1 MKRLVGFGAA
11 AWAALACM
19 ALGLAT
25 PVRAQHTGP
34 LPPPQRPKMEAPAIP
49 VEEIIRRF
57 AEKEAE
63 FKLARDEYSYK
74 QTVMVRE
81 YDEDGRPGGEFRRNS
96 EVIFL
101 DKGERFERVTYEP
114 PVTLR
119 HLSMTP
125 EDMHDLESI
134 QPFVLTTE
142 EVPDYKI
149 DYQGREKVD
158 ELTTYVFDV
167 RPKRIERGRRYF
179 QGRIWV
185 DDVDLQIVKTR
196 GKAVPDIREGN
207 QENLFPEFE
216 TYRENIDGKYWF
228 PTYTSAD
235 DVLRFSSGPVRM
247 KILVR
252 YTDYKKRA
260 VSTRIIG
267 SERVEPPP
275 AKPPR

>member
-1 MKRLVGFGAA
+1 MKCK
-11 AWAALACM
+11 ACFTVAIAM
-19 ALGLAT
+19 LALGLAA
-25 PVRAQHTGP
+25 PVCAQHTGP
-34 LPPPQRPKMEAPAIP
+34 LPPPERPKLEEPAIP

-63 FKLARDEYSYK
+63 FKIARDRYSYK
-74 QTVMVRE
+74 QSVVVRE
-81 YDEDGRPGGEFRRNS
+81 FDDAGRPGGEFRRNS

-101 DKGERFERVTYEP
+101 DDGERFERVTYEP
-114 PVTLR
+114 PTTLQR
-119 HLSMTP
+119 LVMTP
-125 EDMHDLESI
+125 EDMRDIESVM
-134 QPFVLTTE
+134 PFVLTTE
-142 EVPDYKI
+142 EIPDYKI
-149 DYQGREKVD
+149 DYQGREKID

-196 GKAVPDIREGN
+196 GKAVPDIREGG
-207 QENLFPEFE
+207 QENLFPAFE

-235 DVLRFSSGPVRM
+235 DVLRFSGGSVRM
-247 KILVR
+247 RILIR

-260 VSTRIIG
+260 VSTRILG